1 MNLTL
6 SKETVIYNFSKSNKP
21 VLTISTGDIV
31 TIETID
37 AFGNQLK
44 TEDDRLDA
52 LDWEHVNP
60 ATGPIYVTEAVAGDM
75 LKISIKDIV
84 VDSTGV
90 MASIPQA
97 GVFGK
102 SYSESHVKIFE
113 IKDNMTCFNDFKL
126 EITPMIGVIGVAPL
140 SQPISCGEPGHHGGN
155 MDNKMIKKGSV
166 LFLPVFHDGAL
177 FALGDL
183 HALMG
188 DGEVNATGIEIG
200 GKVTVQFEVIKN
212 MSITDPLLISDNQ
225 FYTIYSADTLDE
237 SVEGSTKAMHRLVMQ
252 YLELSHHEA
261 AMFLSLLGNTEICQI
276 VDPKITS
283 RFKIPYKY
291 FSDYF

>member
-1 MNLTL
+1 MNLSL
-6 SKETVIYNFSKSNKP
+6 SKETVVYNFSKTNKP
-21 VLTISTGDIV
+21 VLTISSGDIV

-37 AFGNQLK
+37 AFGNQLI
-44 TEDDRLDA
+44 TEDDQLDA

-60 ATGPIYVTEAVAGDM
+60 ATGPIYISEALTGDM
-75 LKISIKDIV
+75 LKITVKDIIV
-84 VDSTGV
+84 NSKGI

-102 SYSESHVKIFE
+102 NYSESHVKIFE
-113 IKDNMTCFNDFKL
+113 IKDNITYFNNYEL
-126 EITPMIGVIGVAPL
+126 EVMPMIGVIGVAPE
-140 SQPISCGEPGHHGGN
+140 SQAISCGEPGHHGGN
-155 MDNKMIKKGSV
+155 MDNKMIKKGSI

-200 GKVTVQFEVIKN
+200 GKVTVQFDVIKN
-212 MSITDPLLISDNQ
+212 MTITDPLLISDNH
-225 FYTIYSADTLDE
+225 FYTIYSANTLDE
-237 SVEGSTKAMHRLVMQ
+237 SVDASTKAMHQLVMH
-252 YLELSHHEA
+252 YLKLSQHEA

>member
-1 MNLTL
+1 MNLSL
-6 SKETVIYNFSKSNKP
+6 SKETVVYNFSKTNKP
-21 VLTISTGDIV
+21 VLTISSGDIV

-37 AFGNQLK
+37 AFGNQLI
-44 TEDDRLDA
+44 TEDDQLDA

-60 ATGPIYVTEAVAGDM
+60 ATGPIYISEALTGDM
-75 LKISIKDIV
+75 LKITVKDIIV
-84 VDSTGV
+84 NSKGI

-102 SYSESHVKIFE
+102 NYSESHVKIFE
-113 IKDNMTCFNDFKL
+113 IKDNMTYFNNYEL
-126 EITPMIGVIGVAPL
+126 ELMPMIGVIGVAPE
-140 SQPISCGEPGHHGGN
+140 SQAISCGEPGHHGGN
-155 MDNKMIKKGSV
+155 MDNKMIKKGSI

-212 MSITDPLLISDNQ
+212 MPLTDPLLISDNH
-225 FYTIYSADTLDE
+225 FYTIYSANTLDE
-237 SVEGSTKAMHRLVMQ
+237 SVEASTKAMHQLVIH
-252 YLELSHHEA
+252 YLKLSQHEA